1 MIKIVSVATVALVM
15 MTGCMD
21 SVTPAPQFDVTKT
34 AVQTIDGKNFNIP
47 VGAKASP
54 HIDSDRV
61 IAFYIKSGV
70 AECSTGDVTWV
81 ETASQESINEAI
93 RSGDKT
99 IHARLAKEG
108 KIGCAVPTK

>member
-1 MIKIVSVATVALVM
+1 MI
-15 MTGCMD
+15 
-21 SVTPAPQFDVTKT
+21 VTESLHFILNQC
-34 AVQTIDGKNFNIP
+34 
-47 VGAKASP
+47 
-54 HIDSDRV
+54 
-61 IAFYIKSGV
+61 V
-70 AECSTGDVTWV
+70 AECSTGEVTWV